1 MDRMVYDAEKL
12 SAKALRVAAA
22 YDAISPYGQ
31 AIIDAVID
39 NEDIYSRA
47 IIREADRL
55 EKKQGVVIA
64 NYLKGAELI

>member
-12 SAKALRVAAA
+12 SANALRVAAA

-39 NEDIYSRA
+39 NEYIYGRA
-47 IIREADRL
+47 IRREADRL
-55 EKKQGVVIA
+55 KEMRGELSD
-64 NYLKGAELI
+64 YLKGAELI

>member
-1 MDRMVYDAEKL
+1 MDCMVYDAEKL

-39 NEDIYSRA
+39 NEDIYGRA
-47 IIREADRL
+47 INREAFRIKEMQKEIGDYL
-55 EKKQGVVIA
+55 E
-64 NYLKGAELI
+64 GADLI